1 MLLVMMVTV
10 ISFRSFK
17 FGLLA
22 LIPMFTGIMLT
33 IIAMNALKIPFDVVT
48 VMFTSVAIGV
58 GIDDS
63 IHLILQYRRQERIVK
78 SEIRTILQ
86 RTMRVAGK
94 PILLTSTAL
103 VGGLLVLSLSHFLPI
118 AYFGI
123 LISMVLASTT
133 LGALVV
139 LPALLAIFFRKTYTP

>member
-1 MLLVMMVTV
+1 
-10 ISFRSFK
+10 
-17 FGLLA
+17 
-22 LIPMFTGIMLT
+22 MFTGIMLT

-78 SEIRTILQ
+78 SEIRTIIQ

-103 VGGLLVLSLSHFLPI
+103 VGGLLVLSLSRFLPI
-118 AYFGI
+118 VYFGI
-123 LISMVLASTT
+123 LISMVLAFTT

>member
-1 MLLVMMVTV
+1 
-10 ISFRSFK
+10 
-17 FGLLA
+17 
-22 LIPMFTGIMLT
+22 
-33 IIAMNALKIPFDVVT
+33 
-48 VMFTSVAIGV
+48 
-58 GIDDS
+58 
-63 IHLILQYRRQERIVK
+63 
-78 SEIRTILQ
+78 
-86 RTMRVAGK
+86 MRVAGK

>member
-1 MLLVMMVTV
+1 MVDSYVRDEIRLL
-10 ISFRSFK
+10 
-17 FGLLA
+17 
-22 LIPMFTGIMLT
+22 

-103 VGGLLVLSLSHFLPI
+103 VGGLLVLSLSRFLPI
-118 AYFGI
+118 VYFGI